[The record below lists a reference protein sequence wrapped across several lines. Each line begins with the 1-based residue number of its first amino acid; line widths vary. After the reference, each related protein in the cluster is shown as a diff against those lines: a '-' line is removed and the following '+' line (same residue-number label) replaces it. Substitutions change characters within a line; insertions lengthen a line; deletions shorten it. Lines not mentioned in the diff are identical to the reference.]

1 MNVIKKIN
9 IHLAWIISI
18 CGTVISLLFS
28 EILHLPPCDLCW
40 YQRIFMYPLVL
51 IIGVGIYKKDSNV
64 NGYALPFSILGLVL
78 SLYHILIQ
86 TFPSLS
92 VSSCKIGVSCTT
104 DSLNLF
110 GFITI
115 PMLSFLG
122 FLIISILLY
131 PKFQIRA

>member
-1 MNVIKKIN
+1 MNMMQKFN

-18 CGTVISLLFS
+18 CGTAFSLLFS
-28 EILHLPPCDLCW
+28 EILDLPPCDLCW

-51 IIGVGIYKKDSNV
+51 ILGVGIYKKDSNI
-64 NGYALPFSILGLVL
+64 NSYALPLSILGLSI

-92 VSSCKIGVSCTT
+92 VSSCAIGVSCTT

-122 FLIISILLY
+122 FLIITILLY
-131 PKFQIRA
+131 PKFKVKA